1 MRLAETTWFEYSLQW
16 LYFSCQAS
24 PANSTLRP
32 RSTLPSSR
40 SQLPT
45 YSASAPNSVVPG
57 SKKSNFCTKLQLV
70 DLAGS
75 ECVGELVILYACI
88 TDYWISTKLA
98 AFFYRGFW
106 CQWQCPSW
114 NTVHQQKVYRCTS
127 TRLSFVYFSVT
138 CSRVMW
144 YCHTS

>member
-16 LYFSCQAS
+16 LYLFCQVS

-32 RSTLPSSR
+32 RSTLPFSR

-45 YSASAPNSVVPG
+45 YCASAPNSVVPG

-98 AFFYRGFW
+98 AFFTGVSGVSGSALREAQYINKRYIG
-106 CQWQCPSW
+106 
-114 NTVHQQKVYRCTS
+114 VHLLV
-127 TRLSFVYFSVT
+127 
-138 CSRVMW
+138 
-144 YCHTS
+144 

>member
-1 MRLAETTWFEYSLQW
+1 MRLAETTCLYWFEYSLQW
-16 LYFSCQAS
+16 LYLSCQAS

-45 YSASAPNSVVPG
+45 YSSSASNSVVPG
-57 SKKSNFCTKLQLV
+57 SRKSNFCTKLQLV

-88 TDYWISTKLA
+88 IDYWIRKEIDQTCC
-98 AFFYRGFW
+98 FFFTGVSGVSGSALREAQYINKRYIG
-106 CQWQCPSW
+106 
-114 NTVHQQKVYRCTS
+114 VHLLVKCTS
-127 TRLSFVYFSVT
+127 V
-138 CSRVMW
+138 
-144 YCHTS
+144 